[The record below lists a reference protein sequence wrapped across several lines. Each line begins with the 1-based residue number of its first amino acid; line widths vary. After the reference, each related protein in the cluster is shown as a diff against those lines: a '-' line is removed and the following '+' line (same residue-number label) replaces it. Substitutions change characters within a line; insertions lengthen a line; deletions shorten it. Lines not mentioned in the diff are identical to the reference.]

1 MTHHDCPRE
10 TVPSRNAL
18 RGANRPPTRD
28 SMLDDSLPTSTRR
41 QRTSLWT
48 GLYLR
53 LFDGAEDDDRPDTR
67 SRGRDDAASRRT
79 EGE

>member
-1 MTHHDCPRE
+1 
-10 TVPSRNAL
+10 
-18 RGANRPPTRD
+18 
-28 SMLDDSLPTSTRR
+28 MLDDSLPTSTRR

-53 LFDGAEDDDRPDTR
+53 IFDGAEDDDRPDTR
-67 SRGRDDAASRRT
+67 PRERDDAASRRT

>member
-1 MTHHDCPRE
+1 
-10 TVPSRNAL
+10 
-18 RGANRPPTRD
+18 
-28 SMLDDSLPTSTRR
+28 MLDGSLLTSTRR

-53 LFDGAEDDDRPDTR
+53 IFDGAEDDDRRDTR
-67 SRGRDDAASRRT
+67 SHERDDTASRRT